1 MIPQK
6 IAEKNELQIRRNNN
20 NQLTYIFIMLFGN
33 LDMYLGEFWATI
45 VGIIVG
51 GLAILAIVI
60 SYIVSKCMPSTAAI
74 SVGGRGA
81 TSKDGGTTT
90 FSPLV
95 NDPEDTIPSPE
106 TAGVS
111 SF

>member
-1 MIPQK
+1 
-6 IAEKNELQIRRNNN
+6 
-20 NQLTYIFIMLFGN
+20 MLFGN

-51 GLAILAIVI
+51 GLAILAVFI
-60 SYIVSKCMPSTAAI
+60 SFVVSKCIPSAAAI
-74 SVGGRGA
+74 SAGRRGD
-81 TSKDGGTTT
+81 TSKRGGTT

-95 NDPEDTIPSPE
+95 NDPEDTIPNPE
-106 TAGVS
+106 SAGVS

>member
-1 MIPQK
+1 
-6 IAEKNELQIRRNNN
+6 
-20 NQLTYIFIMLFGN
+20 MLFGN

-51 GLAILAIVI
+51 SLAILAIVV
-60 SYIVSKCMPSTAAI
+60 SFIVSKCLPSAAAI
-74 SVGGRGA
+74 SAGGRGE
-81 TSKDGGTTT
+81 TSKDGGT

-95 NDPEDTIPSPE
+95 TDPEGIIPNPE
-106 TAGVS
+106 SAGVS